1 VTQSESLPSARG
13 MVSDRLVYRAADRIM
28 SLFGWDAVR
37 EVNRLIGDAIG
48 HSDCDQALLMVRIKL
63 SILLLQH
70 P

>member
-1 VTQSESLPSARG
+1 

-48 HSDCDQALLMVRIKL
+48 HSDCDQALLMVRKM
-63 SILLLQH
+63 SH
-70 P
+70 